1 MDANDTAKAVGGA
14 ALALIGLII
23 FLHIFFYLV
32 VPIVAIW
39 AAITGYTYYTET
51 QGAQIRR
58 LKRKAAQLTPLIAAP
73 PAPTVGKLLQPI
85 ADALYRNETFSGVR
99 PPPSAATAI
108 DWGRYVD
115 QLSASASRPSVVHLA
130 HAAVKE
136 SLQNFLIAL
145 PDLERGEFHTRAIDV
160 IADVGGAI
168 NEIVLPFYTDEL
180 SNAGL
185 FASLRSQLNRNIHQ
199 MSDVPY
205 VSDYDASSKLVLP
218 SKHKGTAAQLVHG
231 YLGHTPLED
240 LFKMPI
246 DFGIP
251 DRLRFEG
258 TWVIAP
264 PGRGKTTLLSQL
276 LATDLDNVSAGKASV
291 ILMDSKGDLI
301 DHARRLQRF
310 APGGDLYG
318 RLVLI
323 EPTGNLSLNPLD
335 MGASAGHTIALLE
348 YVFSSLLDTAPTPL
362 QSTLFRSVLLAMQE
376 IPGANFDT
384 FRRFLTEGWQPFE
397 QYIREMHP
405 DDRDFFLK
413 PDATT
418 GKSEYDS
425 RTYTETKQQLLW
437 RIRDLTTKVPILRDM
452 FKAPHTRI
460 DLATEMDAGKVIIID
475 NSAATLS
482 AGSEF
487 FSRFFIA
494 LILAAAQQRAG
505 RSDSSKLPCFVYI
518 DECDTVISRDTSI
531 TEIIHRCRSQKIGL
545 VLAHQEL
552 QQIKSDDVKAAL
564 ANCAVRIANSDDEA
578 SQLAPKLRTTPDML
592 RSLQRGQFALFMR
605 DLTPRPLIVTVDP
618 DGAVWNWPKMTE
630 SQYRAIQQEMT
641 DRYCFSTTPLPSPV
655 TAAPAAVTPP
665 PAPGRS
671 APPAAEVTGTGPA
684 AWE

>member
-99 PPPSAATAI
+99 PPPPAATAI

-136 SLQNFLIAL
+136 SLQNFLITL

-160 IADVGGAI
+160 IADVGAAI
-168 NEIVLPFYTDEL
+168 NEIVLPFYADEL
-180 SNAGL
+180 SSAGL
-185 FASLRSQLNRNIHQ
+185 FTSLRSQLNRNIHQ

-205 VSDYDASSKLVLP
+205 VSDYDASPKLVLP
-218 SKHKGTAAQLVHG
+218 SKHKGTPTQLVHG
-231 YLGHTPLED
+231 YLGRTPLED

-276 LATDLDNVSAGKASV
+276 LATDLDSVSAGKASV

-310 APGGDLYG
+310 APGG
-318 RLVLI
+318 R
-323 EPTGNLSLNPLD
+323 PSR
-335 MGASAGHTIALLE
+335 
-348 YVFSSLLDTAPTPL
+348 AP
-362 QSTLFRSVLLAMQE
+362 
-376 IPGANFDT
+376 
-384 FRRFLTEGWQPFE
+384 
-397 QYIREMHP
+397 
-405 DDRDFFLK
+405 
-413 PDATT
+413 
-418 GKSEYDS
+418 
-425 RTYTETKQQLLW
+425 
-437 RIRDLTTKVPILRDM
+437 
-452 FKAPHTRI
+452 
-460 DLATEMDAGKVIIID
+460 
-475 NSAATLS
+475 
-482 AGSEF
+482 
-487 FSRFFIA
+487 
-494 LILAAAQQRAG
+494 RA
-505 RSDSSKLPCFVYI
+505 
-518 DECDTVISRDTSI
+518 
-531 TEIIHRCRSQKIGL
+531 H
-545 VLAHQEL
+545 
-552 QQIKSDDVKAAL
+552 
-564 ANCAVRIANSDDEA
+564 
-578 SQLAPKLRTTPDML
+578 
-592 RSLQRGQFALFMR
+592 
-605 DLTPRPLIVTVDP
+605 
-618 DGAVWNWPKMTE
+618 
-630 SQYRAIQQEMT
+630 
-641 DRYCFSTTPLPSPV
+641 
-655 TAAPAAVTPP
+655 
-665 PAPGRS
+665 
-671 APPAAEVTGTGPA
+671 
-684 AWE
+684 